1 MNKILIT
8 GATGFIGGRL
18 AEVTCE
24 LGIPT
29 VALVR
34 QWSRAAR
41 LSRLPLEMAYADILD
56 FESLRRAAKGCDT
69 LFHCAVDFRRTGKGH
84 RRSSVDG
91 TRNVLQAALEAG
103 VARVVFLSTTA
114 VFGRTPPPGMLTEE
128 TPSPH
133 SGAIYGDA
141 KIDAERIA
149 LHYYQRHGLPVAILR
164 PTIVYGPF
172 SHTWV
177 EELAAAIR
185 DGRMVLVNSGGGIC
199 NALYVDNLI
208 EAMLLGA
215 RHPKAPGDV
224 FHISDA
230 SPVTWKEFI
239 EAVARALGDEYL
251 PLPEMTIQQIEAA
264 RARSLHSPHSSVRQA
279 ARLLGD
285 PRIRGAL
292 RSIPVVARLETTAR
306 AAARTFLPEAG
317 QRFMREA
324 FGNWRR
330 SLPGNAGPPAP
341 RSFLRPSL
349 ISRFASTTVFSIEK
363 ARRILGYEPKID
375 FPTGMRLTT
384 AWMKWAGL

>member
-1 MNKILIT
+1 MKKVLIT

-18 AEVTCE
+18 AEATCE

-41 LSRLPLEMAYADILD
+41 LSRLPVEMAYADILD
-56 FESLRRAAKGCDT
+56 LESLRLAAKGCDT
-69 LFHCAVDFRRTGKGH
+69 LFHCAVDFRRTGKAH
-84 RRSSVDG
+84 RRSSVGG

-149 LHYYQRHGLPVAILR
+149 LDYYRRHGLPVVILR

-172 SHTWV
+172 SRTWV

-239 EAVARALGDEYL
+239 EAIARALGDEYL
-251 PLPEMTIQQIEAA
+251 PLPEMIVQQVEAA
-264 RARSLHSPHSSVRQA
+264 RAHLSHNHRSSLRQA
-279 ARLLGD
+279 VRLLGD
-285 PRIRGAL
+285 PRIREAL
-292 RSIPVVARLETTAR
+292 RSIPVVARLETSAR
-306 AAARTFLPEAG
+306 AAARTLLPEAG
-317 QRFMREA
+317 QRFMRETI
-324 FGNWRR
+324 GNWRR
-330 SLPGNAGPPAP
+330 SAPANAAVPASPPP
-341 RSFLRPSL
+341 LRPSL
-349 ISRFASTTVFSIEK
+349 ITLFASKTVFSIEK
-363 ARRILGYEPKID
+363 AQRILGYEPKVD
-375 FPTGMRLTT
+375 FPTGMRLTA
-384 AWMKWAGL
+384 AWMKWARL